1 MLKELWLENQEMTE
15 ELDIKI
21 GTEEEVAWTEIKKKA
36 EKDIK
41 ESKRAIIIGEEIIK
55 PPIK

>member
-1 MLKELWLENQEMTE
+1 MTE